1 MACQAQNKCNT
12 QRARMTVRRSGTGQR
27 AAGVRTSCHAHSAW
41 ANFPPAE
48 SHWPYGPEWY
58 GGHASAAR
66 RTIAEGASEADQSQG
81 VFGGVHC
88 ACKCQGLSTLS
99 WSSTAD
105 DDEGAVRPQA
115 DEDGARMATAG
126 GRLHLRR

>member
-1 MACQAQNKCNT
+1 M
-12 QRARMTVRRSGTGQR
+12 
-27 AAGVRTSCHAHSAW
+27 
-41 ANFPPAE
+41 
-48 SHWPYGPEWY
+48 
-58 GGHASAAR
+58 
-66 RTIAEGASEADQSQG
+66 
-81 VFGGVHC
+81 HC

-126 GRLHLRR
+126 SFICWFNYLPLLYLEIFEIRRFSLF

>member
-1 MACQAQNKCNT
+1 MD
-12 QRARMTVRRSGTGQR
+12 
-27 AAGVRTSCHAHSAW
+27 
-41 ANFPPAE
+41 
-48 SHWPYGPEWY
+48 

-115 DEDGARMATAG
+115 DKDGARMATAG
-126 GRLHLRR
+126 GRLHLATAGGRLHLVEDDLSQEV